1 MANDKKP
8 EDFRKMTYEAF
19 ENVVRPYCHG
29 YINYENEYGEKCSKS
44 ARYRGVFDMH
54 VLLRAGYSAAD
65 WKAFFYGRSLE
76 NAKGML
82 SHMRNGEDIQPSI
95 IDIYLMDGAE
105 DRIRSHFSE
114 RLLSLI
120 TLDDRKNLRKELY
133 SIIDRDWSLP
143 GEYYYPLRELFL
155 KEERF
160 CEFISKTFL
169 VAMLRQTMP
178 ISAIPSRFVFNNNDL
193 LPEMAVYIQ
202 ATCEKGF
209 CSEEFS
215 KMLKW
220 LSLWINEERFL
231 GPEHTR
237 LAWNMVAFW
246 KVTCDFVDRS
256 QLNEDELKIYDDIR
270 DRAYLEELSSFI
282 RETGIALEEMLTRY
296 GFDNS
301 IWCKYSRYGAA
312 DSWKIAYANNLSE
325 EMRVNFDAPEL

>member
-1 MANDKKP
+1 
-8 EDFRKMTYEAF
+8 
-19 ENVVRPYCHG
+19 
-29 YINYENEYGEKCSKS
+29 
-44 ARYRGVFDMH
+44 
-54 VLLRAGYSAAD
+54 
-65 WKAFFYGRSLE
+65 
-76 NAKGML
+76 
-82 SHMRNGEDIQPSI
+82 
-95 IDIYLMDGAE
+95 
-105 DRIRSHFSE
+105 
-114 RLLSLI
+114 
-120 TLDDRKNLRKELY
+120 
-133 SIIDRDWSLP
+133 
-143 GEYYYPLRELFL
+143 
-155 KEERF
+155 
-160 CEFISKTFL
+160 
-169 VAMLRQTMP
+169 MLRQTMP

-220 LSLWINEERFL
+220 LSLRINEERFL

-256 QLNEDELKIYDDIR
+256 QLNEDELKIDDDIR